1 MKIVENDMETSQF
14 KYNGGS
20 PRKPQSAPF
29 ANQSSERLTEF
40 EVNFYCREYI
50 KKLK

>member
-1 MKIVENDMETSQF
+1 MTRKRHNSNTM
-14 KYNGGS
+14 GGS
-20 PRKPQSAPF
+20 PRKPQNAPF